1 MKRIGWID
9 CAKFVAVIAVV
20 VDHCYGLMYISP
32 FIAYAS
38 YFSVSLFILLSG
50 ISTWTAFERG
60 KDTSFLY
67 QFSKVKRLLVL
78 YAVAVLVVLC
88 IEQKK
93 FDMKIYLRSLVEF
106 NIQGPYYYLVFF
118 IQLLMIAPILV
129 TWCRNVNNRKHKWI
143 IHAGALGAFGWFAY
157 ISINYTYILPVHGGG
172 QFLGGGTYVILYY
185 MGMLLASN
193 GVFEQSINKRVLIA
207 VICCGTS
214 IVWILLMAEEI
225 LPFDRWMSPY
235 WGAGFNPPSINLMIY
250 SLLVLFVC
258 YSVFSLLCKVQN
270 KLVRRI
276 VFIVS
281 FFGKN
286 TLYIWLYHLIVKSF
300 FLKQFP
306 DLFYQNLIFKAVIFC
321 AIVAIPAIVKQV
333 IYMFGEF
340 CYDHL
345 VCREDEYKK
354 L

>member
-1 MKRIGWID
+1 
-9 CAKFVAVIAVV
+9 
-20 VDHCYGLMYISP
+20 
-32 FIAYAS
+32 
-38 YFSVSLFILLSG
+38 
-50 ISTWTAFERG
+50 
-60 KDTSFLY
+60 
-67 QFSKVKRLLVL
+67 
-78 YAVAVLVVLC
+78 
-88 IEQKK
+88 
-93 FDMKIYLRSLVEF
+93 
-106 NIQGPYYYLVFF
+106 
-118 IQLLMIAPILV
+118 
-129 TWCRNVNNRKHKWI
+129 
-143 IHAGALGAFGWFAY
+143 
-157 ISINYTYILPVHGGG
+157 
-172 QFLGGGTYVILYY
+172 
-185 MGMLLASN
+185 
-193 GVFEQSINKRVLIA
+193 
-207 VICCGTS
+207 
-214 IVWILLMAEEI
+214 
-225 LPFDRWMSPY
+225 
-235 WGAGFNPPSINLMIY
+235 MIY